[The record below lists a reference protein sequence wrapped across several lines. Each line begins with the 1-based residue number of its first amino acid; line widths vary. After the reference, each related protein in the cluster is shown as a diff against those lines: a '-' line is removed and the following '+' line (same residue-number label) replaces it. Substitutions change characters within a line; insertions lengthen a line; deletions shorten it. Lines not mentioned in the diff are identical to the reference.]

1 MMRINLTARFML
13 ALLIGTV
20 FASQAAAHRV
30 NVFAWTEGSRIETE
44 SKFAGGARVK
54 NGLIR
59 VEDASTGETLFT
71 GRTAADGTF
80 GFEPTAAMMSAGHA
94 LRIVIEAGEGHRG
107 EWTVESG
114 ELTGAAKMQPGLP
127 TDVTPHSDVSPA
139 TAQPPAF
146 SQVCMSPDAFER
158 ILDERLTVRLAP
170 LQKELAALRKR
181 EPGLSEIIGGIGW
194 MIGLF
199 GIAAYFRRRR

>member
-1 MMRINLTARFML
+1 MRNTLTARFTL
-13 ALLIGTV
+13 ALLIGAV
-20 FASQAAAHRV
+20 CASQAAAHRV

-54 NGLIR
+54 NGRIR
-59 VEDASTGETLFT
+59 VEDASTGETLLT

-80 GFEPTAAMMSAGHA
+80 GFEPTAAMTSAGHA

-107 EWTVESG
+107 EWTLESG
-114 ELTGAAKMQPGLP
+114 ELAGAAKTQPGLS
-127 TDVTPHSDVSPA
+127 TDVPPHSDATPA
-139 TAQPPAF
+139 AAQPQAV
-146 SQVCMSPDAFER
+146 SQVCLSPEAFER
-158 ILDERLTVRLAP
+158 ILDERLNARLAP
-170 LQKELAALRKR
+170 IQKELAALRTR
-181 EPGLSEIIGGIGW
+181 GPGLTEIVGGIGW

>member
-1 MMRINLTARFML
+1 MRVNLTARFML

-54 NGLIR
+54 NGRIR
-59 VEDASTGETLFT
+59 VEDASTGETLLT

-80 GFEPTAAMMSAGHA
+80 GFEPTAAMTSAGHA

-107 EWTVESG
+107 EWTVEPG
-114 ELTGAAKMQPGLP
+114 ELSGAVKTHSGLP
-127 TDVTPHSDVSPA
+127 SEVPPRPEASPDVSLP
-139 TAQPPAF
+139 TASP
-146 SQVCMSPDAFER
+146 QVCMTPEAFER
-158 ILDERLTVRLAP
+158 ILDERLNARLAP
-170 LQKELAALRKR
+170 LQKELAALRTR
-181 EPGLSEIIGGIGW
+181 EPGLTEIIGGIGW